1 MRKKGLKYN
10 YTMFELTCLSCL
22 KLTTCQNFRAN
33 QDPFLPLSVIT
44 LGPLIVGG
52 VCVRENKDCWK
63 NKKRDCKN
71 LENNKQGY

>member
-10 YTMFELTCLSCL
+10 YTMFELTCLSCW

-44 LGPLIVGG
+44 LGPLIVEGM
-52 VCVRENKDCWK
+52 CVRENKDGK
-63 NKKRDCKN
+63 MRKMRKGIAKI
-71 LENNKQGY
+71 